1 MTPPSRLGGAWRT
14 VLVVLASLLAI
25 ITAACGDGNNGFP
38 KQAGQYTIQPGSLS
52 YDGKSYTL
60 LWSDAIGQF
69 QKAEGRNVRMERDER
84 TFLEVG
90 NSSPVIHLKEDE
102 AVTVRGRDR
111 DGAFE
116 SPWFPFFLGY
126 AVGGGLSGPTI
137 NQRYPGDSYRGGPT
151 YQYPPTD
158 SFGRGD
164 SLHGSIERSKAEA
177 PDYSKVQPAPYAV
190 SGQSGGT
197 GGGNAA
203 TNKATGAN
211 SGQSGGTGSGSA
223 ASNKG
228 TFSANGGGTGV
239 NGGAGFGGSKPDTGT
254 GSSGTSAGSGGAATN
269 KSTSPPPSAP
279 RSAPSAPSR
288 RR

>member
-1 MTPPSRLGGAWRT
+1 VA
-14 VLVVLASLLAI
+14 LASLLAI
-25 ITAACGDGNNGFP
+25 LTAACGDGNSGFP
-38 KQAGQYTIQPGSLS
+38 KQDGQYPIQAGSLT

-60 LWSDAIGQF
+60 LWSDANGQF
-69 QKAEGRNVRMERDER
+69 QQAEGRNVRMQRDER
-84 TFLEVG
+84 TFLEIG

-111 DGAFE
+111 DGIFE

-126 AVGGGLSGPTI
+126 TVGGGLNGPTI
-137 NQRYPGDSYRGGPT
+137 NQPYPGDSSRGGPA

-164 SLHGSIERSKAEA
+164 SLHGSIERSKAET

-203 TNKATGAN
+203 TNKATGPA
-211 SGQSGGTGSGSA
+211 SGQSGGTGTGSA
-223 ASNKG
+223 ATNKG
-228 TFSANGGGTGV
+228 TFSANGGTGV
-239 NGGAGFGGSKPDTGT
+239 NGGAGFGGSKPSTGT

-269 KSTSPPPSAP
+269 KSTSPPPPAPAP